1 MEGRKFSFRM
11 TKMVIIK
18 SVESEKKHSQS
29 KKLRLMINKT
39 TESVES
45 EKKHWEYKIEN
56 HTEKEAP
63 NGPTLASTNLMAS
76 LASAALL
83 ALLALATLTV
93 SFASATST
101 QKEIQILAPQ
111 NQKITTDL
119 WLSRQFLIQKRC
131 TVNNYTRFRKGT
143 FEKGKKLKHVI
154 KKRSTLIVI
163 SSL

>member
-39 TESVES
+39 TESN
-45 EKKHWEYKIEN
+45 WEYKIKN